1 MGGVVY
7 PMNKL
12 RIEPMDK
19 VKSDQI
25 RRYVLELENIIKNKL
40 SDEVILESQELR
52 NYYLFRQSELIDLI
66 KEFLEINN

>member
-1 MGGVVY
+1 
-7 PMNKL
+7 MNKL

-66 KEFLEINN
+66 KEFLKINN

>member
-1 MGGVVY
+1 MY

>member
-1 MGGVVY
+1 MY

-40 SDEVILESQELR
+40 SDEVILESKELR

-66 KEFLEINN
+66 KEFLKINN